1 MTDEMPD
8 AGPALQAVRDYIEG
22 ERPDIKPDEPLF
34 CANSTNIAYNVRRNM
49 ISDGRSIEKMVKTA
63 ARNAGIEE
71 WKHVTPHC
79 LRKAFEFAMRSSKI
93 DPDDR
98 EFLMGHILPGTKDA
112 YYAKDKVEYLRT
124 EYSKASFFGNGE
136 SVVKDAF
143 KRFATE
149 MGVEVR
155 DEQPMKDTISEIAKV
170 YRAAKED
177 LTKRTNNGK
186 QKVVKEDELEKF
198 LEQGWELVNT
208 LHNEKVVIKNV
219 SSL

>member
-1 MTDEMPD
+1 MIDTTFSG
-8 AGPALQAVRDYIEG
+8 AALPVTISVSLLPQA
-22 ERPDIKPDEPLF
+22 
-34 CANSTNIAYNVRRNM
+34 
-49 ISDGRSIEKMVKTA
+49 
-63 ARNAGIEE
+63 
-71 WKHVTPHC
+71 
-79 LRKAFEFAMRSSKI
+79 
-93 DPDDR
+93 
-98 EFLMGHILPGTKDA
+98 
-112 YYAKDKVEYLRT
+112 
-124 EYSKASFFGNGE
+124 SKASFFGNGE

-149 MGVEVR
+149 MGLEVR

-177 LTKRTNNGK
+177 LTKRANNGK
-186 QKVVKEDELEKF
+186 QKVVKEDELENF